1 MSNTFKLFI
10 AACVLSSF
18 GLAQD
23 QAQQTDTRGSA
34 RPQSH
39 SASNA
44 DGARP
49 RLALED
55 LFAHRNSRNPALPPA
70 SAAPDAV
77 AQGQAKAKVYT
88 FSTADYPGGSFSELF
103 DTNSGTSV
111 GAFEFVPAPGLTAFT
126 VKNDLYQILTV
137 PGSVSSTA
145 TAITTAGVI
154 GLTYTDLSGV
164 THGAIDDAGTFTTVD
179 VPGADSTEL
188 LDMNDAGV
196 IVGDFYDS
204 TLQGYVD
211 NGGAFTTVDFPGAV
225 ASYATGINSGG
236 DIVGYWFDGTTSHG
250 FLLSGGVFTSLDFPL
265 LAIATEAWGINDS
278 GEISG
283 CYQDAT
289 NTDHGFIYSK
299 GAWNSVDVGGAS
311 GTLLFRIKNNGNVT
325 GQFDDIYGEGHGIR
339 GH

>member
-1 MSNTFKLFI
+1 MSNSLKLFI
-10 AACVLSSF
+10 AVLVLSCV

-23 QAQQTDTRGSA
+23 RAQQTAARGSA
-34 RPQSH
+34 RLQSH

-55 LFAHRNSRNPALPPA
+55 LFAHRSSRNPTSSPA
-70 SAAPDAV
+70 SAAPDALV
-77 AQGQAKAKVYT
+77 QGMAKAKVYT

-103 DTNSGTSV
+103 DTSSATSV
-111 GAFEFVPAPGLTAFT
+111 GTFEFAAPGLTAFT

-137 PGSVSSTA
+137 PGSVSSSA

-204 TLQGYVD
+204 TYQGYVD
-211 NGGAFTTVDFPGAV
+211 NGGAFTTLDFPGAV
-225 ASYATGINSGG
+225 ASYATGINSAG

-283 CYQDAT
+283 GYQDAT
-289 NTDHGFIYSK
+289 NADHGFVYSK

-311 GTLLFRIKNNGNVT
+311 GTELMRIKNNGNVT